1 MLPCEAEEMG
11 ENREEETE
19 NGECDTNVRQERNVE
34 KDELTKKKSLDE
46 NQSKNDFENLKTI
59 HINLYEWKNA

>member
-46 NQSKNDFENLKTI
+46 NQSKNDFENLNTI
-59 HINLYEWKNA
+59 HINLYE

>member
-34 KDELTKKKSLDE
+34 MDE

-59 HINLYEWKNA
+59 HINLYE